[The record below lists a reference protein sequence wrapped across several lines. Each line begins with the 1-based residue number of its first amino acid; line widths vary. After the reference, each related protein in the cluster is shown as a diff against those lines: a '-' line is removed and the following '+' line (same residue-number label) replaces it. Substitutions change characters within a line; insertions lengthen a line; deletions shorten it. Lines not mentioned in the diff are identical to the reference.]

1 MLCIKNNYP
10 ELHKSKKSNK
20 EGITRPHKAIIQ
32 LKRERGKMHFNS
44 TVEHSSPSK
53 VWAIPLPPYIPH
65 NTMWNG
71 TQNRSCSMPAKY
83 ANQQLTVSYHKL
95 LSVC

>member
-20 EGITRPHKAIIQ
+20 ERIARPRKAVIQ
-32 LKRERGKMHFNS
+32 LKRERRKMRFNS
-44 TVEHSSPSK
+44 TVEHSSPSE
-53 VWAIPLPPYIPH
+53 VQAIPHPPYIPD
-65 NTMWNG
+65 NTTWNG

-83 ANQQLTVSYHKL
+83 ANL
-95 LSVC
+95 LATHSIIS